1 MKEMPSREFVG
12 ANDQVL
18 MLFDAFL
25 AARSV
30 NNVLRRALSD
40 VG

>member
-1 MKEMPSREFVG
+1 MAEIPSKKLV
-12 ANDQVL
+12 AADDQVL

-30 NNVLRRALSD
+30 NSVLRRALG
-40 VG
+40 V